1 MATIPLEGCVVTAFR
16 WNNDDSTY
24 TNLKSATT
32 DVNGDF
38 EIPALPQGRSYKL
51 KFDHPDYLTVY
62 YSTSGLQE
70 SLDAG
75 SAFYMETEF
84 TGVNVI
90 LPTGGRISGNVEV
103 ET

>member
-1 MATIPLEGCVVTAFR
+1 MATVPLEGCTVTAFR
-16 WNNDDSTY
+16 WNNDDSSY
-24 TNLKSATT
+24 TNVKSATT

-38 EIPALPQGRSYKL
+38 EIAALSQGKSYKL

-70 SLDAG
+70 SLETG
-75 SAFYMETEF
+75 SAFYMETSF
-84 TGVNVI
+84 SGINVI
-90 LPTGGRISGNVEV
+90 LSAGGTISGNVEA